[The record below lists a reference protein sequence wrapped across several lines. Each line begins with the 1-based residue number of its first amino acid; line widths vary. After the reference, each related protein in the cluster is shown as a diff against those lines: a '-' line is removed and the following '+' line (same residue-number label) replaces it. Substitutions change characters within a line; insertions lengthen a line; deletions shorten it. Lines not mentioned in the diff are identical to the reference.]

1 MTVPGVGPVVAVTFK
16 SAVDDPSPDR
26 EIEGGRS
33 AVRADTE
40 EVVKTA
46 KARLGLDPPT
56 LLARAD
62 EVIE

>member
-1 MTVPGVGPVVAVTFK
+1 
-16 SAVDDPSPDR
+16 VDDPSPDR

-56 LLARAD
+56 LLAHAD